1 MLRSVFRFAIGCAIG
16 LLLWWYG
23 TPLYGQFISRVA
35 RACLASSSK
44 FAGVALRVSD
54 RHIDVFGGTLPPAQ
68 IPFDQLTYNVVL
80 LLGLFATV
88 PGIWKDR
95 NVGRLIAA
103 IAFLSVTHVL
113 ATVINVMA
121 TYATRLGVWSNQ
133 HFNGFEQDL
142 WTAADYTYRLA
153 GMFAIAF
160 ACWYFAVQPSVARKA
175 A

>member
-1 MLRSVFRFAIGCAIG
+1 M
-16 LLLWWYG
+16 
-23 TPLYGQFISRVA
+23 
-35 RACLASSSK
+35 
-44 FAGVALRVSD
+44 RVSD